1 MKIEK
6 CINNNNRLQAES
18 IELLEFNRSSIGL
31 KRTKNL
37 FRIKPKLVSLAS
49 AILNGQSQ
57 TNSRKSFTK

>member
-18 IELLEFNRSSIGL
+18 IKLLDFNRSSIGL

-49 AILNGQSQ
+49 AMLNG
-57 TNSRKSFTK
+57 